1 MMKHFLTIP
10 LLLVLLTLSSC
21 WTSNPQQRISARY
34 TDSFETECIGVE
46 LDGSQTVKAW
56 GNGRFRRDAVEQA
69 YKNAVRDVLFK
80 GITKGRG
87 GCNMKPIVTDPN
99 AQEKH
104 AEYFNRFF
112 EDGGVYQE
120 FVDKRVTADGGVQNI
135 EVYEQRKLSGSQES
149 AYGINVRVL
158 RPKLV
163 ERMRTQGIIQ

>member
-1 MMKHFLTIP
+1 MMRYI
-10 LLLVLLTLSSC
+10 LTLSAFVAVIMFSGC

-46 LDGSQTVKAW
+46 LDGSQTLRVW
-56 GNGRFRRDAVEQA
+56 GNGRFRVDAVEQA

-87 GCNMKPIVTDPN
+87 GCNMKPVITEVN
-99 AQEKH
+99 AQEKY

-112 EDGGVYQE
+112 EDGGAYQE
-120 FVDKRVTADGGVQNI
+120 FLDKRVVADGGVQNI

-149 AYGINVRVL
+149 AYCINARVL
-158 RPKLV
+158 RPKLIAT
-163 ERMRTQGIIQ
+163 MRTQGIIK